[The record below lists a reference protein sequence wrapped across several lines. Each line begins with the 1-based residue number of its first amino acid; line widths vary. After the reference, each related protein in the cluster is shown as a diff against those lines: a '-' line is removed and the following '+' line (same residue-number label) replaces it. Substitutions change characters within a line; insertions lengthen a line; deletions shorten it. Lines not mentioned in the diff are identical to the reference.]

1 MVGVAKWSAP
11 LLGVLLMK
19 ALPRPQC
26 SPPGRNLSELS
37 LYLGS
42 HHSGGHHHSDNEI
55 REPDYHYQREK
66 NYNPASAYERRDA
79 SEDRLYRRAGNELAP
94 VPKNHLGNRCKV
106 SHAHRLDVYGHA
118 NKVKLPDENDLSTY
132 QENQHMLRKFSSDGR
147 LPFGCTHW
155 DLSQILTNKQIL
167 KKVTYIA
174 FDISL
179 RKAFIG
185 YYYFL
190 IFLNR
195 CYYSMVNKMSTWF
208 MNVANSRNI
217 PDHVRVAYWAECRRN
232 LIRDLEVLEEMSKN
246 YFDTFI
252 RGNSRVWIVNYEMC
266 LERCRKL
273 WKKAIVNNRVKWSRT
288 LSMWIVKYDQGG
300 RGGGSGGG
308 GHDKHKHKHKHG
320 HHRHENHH
328 HSHVHHSH
336 DHHSHG
342 RDNDGHENHHHSHD
356 HHSHD
361 HHSHGRDNDG
371 HENHHHSHDHHS
383 HGHDHHTHSHDH
395 HTHSHDNHVHHTHSG
410 NQQDNRQD
418 NRQNNDDHSDDLII
432 WWVPKDDSAEW
443 VNTLIVRVPK
453 NNNNKNYQTEEPP
466 RYCAITACVKCPLG
480 VYAPRVGPNRGTIRR
495 LIVLR
500 GSKEVEGE
508 PPNGDVEEDQPK

>member
-288 LSMWIVKYDQGG
+288 LSMWIV
-300 RGGGSGGG
+300 
-308 GHDKHKHKHKHG
+308 
-320 HHRHENHH
+320 
-328 HSHVHHSH
+328 
-336 DHHSHG
+336 
-342 RDNDGHENHHHSHD
+342 
-356 HHSHD
+356 
-361 HHSHGRDNDG
+361 
-371 HENHHHSHDHHS
+371 
-383 HGHDHHTHSHDH
+383 
-395 HTHSHDNHVHHTHSG
+395 
-410 NQQDNRQD
+410 
-418 NRQNNDDHSDDLII
+418 
-432 WWVPKDDSAEW
+432 
-443 VNTLIVRVPK
+443 NTATTGTK
-453 NNNNKNYQTEEPP
+453 TTTT
-466 RYCAITACVKCPLG
+466 ATSITATTTTAMAATTTVTKTTTT
-480 VYAPRVGPNRGTIRR
+480 AMTITAT
-495 LIVLR
+495 
-500 GSKEVEGE
+500 
-508 PPNGDVEEDQPK
+508 